1 MSQTGPFLRRSRLF
15 GCCQRSC
22 SIPFPES
29 GIEPRL
35 TLIPLACLV
44 FYLFK
49 RKMPYDLIQGMGSR
63 MKGSALLRLG
73 PLAAT
78 EPGSP

>member
-49 RKMPYDLIQGMGSR
+49 RKMPYALI
-63 MKGSALLRLG
+63 
-73 PLAAT
+73 
-78 EPGSP
+78 

>member
-1 MSQTGPFLRRSRLF
+1 MSSPFALDRTANPFYMSQTGPFLRRSRLF

-35 TLIPLACLV
+35 TLIPLARLV
-44 FYLFK
+44 LYLFK
-49 RKMPYDLIQGMGSR
+49 RKMPYDLI
-63 MKGSALLRLG
+63 
-73 PLAAT
+73 
-78 EPGSP
+78 